1 MPAEKKLLTEAARL
15 GTWDVLHREHGEMFT
30 KVNLLEKALI
40 DLLQK
45 HATDTDGTLDQQT
58 AFLEA
63 FEHGIT
69 LHFRVEEEA
78 LFPELKN
85 TGKEAET
92 LVNEL
97 LQEHSAIMKEYS
109 QTLTPKSDT
118 EQKES
123 LLKMLTAL
131 QAHNRKEERS
141 VPPIITQLSFAQ
153 LGKVDQQARQL
164 GYPV

>member
-45 HATDTDGTLDQQT
+45 HATDTEGTVDQQK

-109 QTLTPKSDT
+109 QALTPQNDT
-118 EQKES
+118 EQKEA
-123 LLKMLTAL
+123 LLKMLTEL

-141 VPPIITQLSFAQ
+141 VTPIIAQLSFAQ
-153 LGKVDQQARQL
+153 LGKVDQAAKRL